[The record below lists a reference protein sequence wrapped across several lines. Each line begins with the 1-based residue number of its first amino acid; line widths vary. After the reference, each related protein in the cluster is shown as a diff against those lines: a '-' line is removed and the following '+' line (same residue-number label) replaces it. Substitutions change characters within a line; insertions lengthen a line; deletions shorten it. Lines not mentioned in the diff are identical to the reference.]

1 MNGTRSFL
9 AALVMAGLATTGN
22 ATAQSYPNRMVTVV
36 TGAPG
41 STPDVLARLL
51 AEKLR
56 PMLGQDFI
64 VENRP
69 GAGGTIGAE
78 FVARAVP
85 DGHVLLCMT
94 EWLFFSHL
102 LYKKLSFDPHA
113 FEPVSVLAKYPLIL
127 IGRGDLPF
135 STIAELIPYARAH
148 PGRLNYASAG
158 KGSMHQLV
166 YEGIKKQ
173 AQIDLT
179 HVPYRGGPLAM
190 NDLLAGHVDISLTS
204 LNQGAPH
211 VKDGK
216 LKLLG
221 IVSHTRLSEFPNAP
235 ALAEVL
241 PGLEAEA
248 WTGIAAPPR
257 TPKAITGKLSEA
269 IARILQ
275 MPDVRTRL
283 SELLLEPV
291 GGTPEQ
297 MMAMM
302 RKDLARWAPVIT
314 AANVS
319 ID

>member
-9 AALVMAGLATTGN
+9 AALVMAGLAATGN
-22 ATAQSYPNRMVTVV
+22 ATAQSYPNRKVTVV

-148 PGRLNYASAG
+148 PGKLNYASAG

-216 LKLLG
+216 VEAARNREPHPSVGVPSRARPRGDPARAGGRGVDGDRRAATNTEGDNREALRGDRSDLA
-221 IVSHTRLSEFPNAP
+221 NAGC
-235 ALAEVL
+235 ANA
-241 PGLEAEA
+241 AFR
-248 WTGIAAPPR
+248 IAAR
-257 TPKAITGKLSEA
+257 AGRRHT
-269 IARILQ
+269 
-275 MPDVRTRL
+275 
-283 SELLLEPV
+283 
-291 GGTPEQ
+291 
-297 MMAMM
+297 
-302 RKDLARWAPVIT
+302 
-314 AANVS
+314 
-319 ID
+319 